1 MLLILAVLFCS
12 TLRTQNDLISSYVP
26 VKEFL
31 RNLQIMFPSAFP
43 PSSQRHRTEVFPCL
57 CPCAV
62 LPAAS

>member
-1 MLLILAVLFCS
+1 MRLILALLLCS

-26 VKEFL
+26 VKDFL
-31 RNLQIMFPSAFP
+31 RNLQIIFPSAFL
-43 PSSQRHRTEVFPCL
+43 PSSQRHGTEVFPCL